1 MHILK
6 AVKKVP
12 GGLMVVPLLLGV
24 IINTAFPHALSIGG
38 FTTALFKNSAT
49 ALIAL
54 FCLCTGS
61 QINVREAGKPLYKGI
76 LLTLVKFLIG
86 AIIGWAVGKIGGPAG
101 IWGITPLAIIPAIT
115 NSNGGMYA
123 ALASQYGDETDVGAI
138 SILSLNDGP
147 FFTMLVFGIG
157 GLANIPFSAF
167 AATLIP
173 IVLGFLLGNLD
184 EEMREFLG
192 HGTTVLIPFF
202 AFSIGAGL
210 SFKQLLQGGVPGI
223 VIGVLSTGLTG
234 TAGYFVI
241 RALGERKASG
251 AAIGTTAGSAVATP
265 AIVAA
270 TDSAL
275 QPFTTIA
282 TAQVATSVIVTA
294 ILCPLLVNFLHQR
307 LQKEYGTTPDGA
319 IVQAD
324 ARK

>member
-1 MHILK
+1 MHILR

-24 IINTAFPHALSIGG
+24 IINTAFPHALGIGG
-38 FTTALFKNSAT
+38 FTTALFKTSAT

-76 LLTLVKFLIG
+76 LLTLVKFVIG
-86 AIIGWAVGKIGGPAG
+86 AIIGWTVGKIGGPAG

-123 ALASQYGDETDVGAI
+123 ALASQYGDSTDVGAI

-157 GLANIPFSAF
+157 GLANIPLSAF

-173 IVLGFLLGNLD
+173 IIIGFVLGNLD
-184 EEMREFLG
+184 DEMREFLG

-202 AFSIGAGL
+202 AFAIGSGL
-210 SFKQLLQGGVPGI
+210 SFAQLIQGGLPGI
-223 VIGVLSTGLTG
+223 VIGLLSTALTG
-234 TAGYFVI
+234 VAGFFVI
-241 RALGERKASG
+241 RALGERKACG

-270 TDSAL
+270 TDAAL
-275 QPFTTIA
+275 KPFATIA

-294 ILCPLLVNFLHQR
+294 ILCPLLVNFLYR
-307 LQKEYGTTPDGA
+307 MLSKKYGTNEDGSV
-319 IVQAD
+319 VQAP
-324 ARK
+324 AKG